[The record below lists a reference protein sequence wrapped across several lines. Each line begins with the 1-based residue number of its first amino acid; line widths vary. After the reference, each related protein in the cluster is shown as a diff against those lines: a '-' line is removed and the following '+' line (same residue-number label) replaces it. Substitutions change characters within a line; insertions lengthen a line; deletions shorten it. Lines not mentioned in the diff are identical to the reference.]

1 MKTIRKALA
10 IGVAIA
16 AAVACRPSSGK
27 DVKTETL
34 DYEDSTAH
42 SRLEIKAELPKPGQ
56 GAAVDRIRAALI
68 EVMDGQLSHIGTYE
82 EERQFP
88 AFEGNADE
96 TEKLLEYYR
105 GKALETIGKLSQ
117 EDYDERVASIEEND
131 GLTDAER
138 EEILSGMPGWEY
150 DFSLLKNRETDRYVV
165 FLSEDYVYLGGAHGG
180 IVGRGGLTFDKKD
193 GLLVDKFIDPSSL
206 DAIQPLLR
214 KGLTDYFA
222 DGEVEITSEELDDML
237 FLESAGIIPFPAWT
251 PFPTEDG
258 LVFTYQQYEIA
269 AYAAGMPNFI
279 ISYDDVLPF
288 LTPEAKTLL
297 GLGD

>member
-1 MKTIRKALA
+1 M
-10 IGVAIA
+10 
-16 AAVACRPSSGK
+16 
-27 DVKTETL
+27 KTETL

-68 EVMDGQLSHIGTYE
+68 E
-82 EERQFP
+82 
-88 AFEGNADE
+88 
-96 TEKLLEYYR
+96 
-105 GKALETIGKLSQ
+105 
-117 EDYDERVASIEEND
+117 END
-131 GLTDAER
+131 GLT
-138 EEILSGMPGWEY
+138 
-150 DFSLLKNRETDRYVV
+150 
-165 FLSEDYVYLGGAHGG
+165 
-180 IVGRGGLTFDKKD
+180 
-193 GLLVDKFIDPSSL
+193 VDKFIDPSSL

-237 FLESAGIIPFPAWT
+237 FLESASIIPFPAWT

-279 ISYDDVLPF
+279 ISYDDVLPY